1 MMLAIFGPRLLTGYR
16 DRNVLGRIR
25 EQEVDSAGAGYRY
38 QLSSNEK
45 LFILSECLNSQKRPE
60 AEGSKPGRE
69 EETTESSYQE
79 GTYAFVVNY
88 EEETSRESF
97 YASLNDGIAL
107 LKEEGILPSQIQEI
121 VPQQYE
127 AALYS
132 AIDVLE
138 PRNNVA
144 VWKLNLISS
153 RQNMNQEN
161 RLLDAYIDADSGKL
175 YEFYIRTDM
184 EWADIDAQALVR
196 SWAEYMGLY
205 GMEEYETK
213 NPLLETTPYYQKYVF
228 PGIGDERT
236 IVTVGFYEGID
247 ELFLKITK

>member
-1 MMLAIFGPRLLTGYR
+1 MKKTWNIVLLPVAVLTMMLAIFGPRLLTGYR

-107 LKEEGILPSQIQEI
+107 LKEVSCLPKFRKSC
-121 VPQQYE
+121 
-127 AALYS
+127 
-132 AIDVLE
+132 
-138 PRNNVA
+138 R
-144 VWKLNLISS
+144 SS
-153 RQNMNQEN
+153 MRPHCIRPLTFWSRVTTWQ
-161 RLLDAYIDADSGKL
+161 SG
-175 YEFYIRTDM
+175 
-184 EWADIDAQALVR
+184 
-196 SWAEYMGLY
+196 S
-205 GMEEYETK
+205 
-213 NPLLETTPYYQKYVF
+213 
-228 PGIGDERT
+228 
-236 IVTVGFYEGID
+236 
-247 ELFLKITK
+247 